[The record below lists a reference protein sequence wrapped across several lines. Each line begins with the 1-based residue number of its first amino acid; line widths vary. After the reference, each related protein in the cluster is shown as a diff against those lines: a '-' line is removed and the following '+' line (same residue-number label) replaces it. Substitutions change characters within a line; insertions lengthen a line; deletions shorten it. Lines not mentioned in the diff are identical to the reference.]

1 MPLILGI
8 PGGRGGQHPCL
19 DSLLRFEVS
28 ALDHSPVI
36 FPILPFVT
44 VPVCLFV
51 FRIFHEVWEPKDQ
64 SLNSLSYT

>member
-36 FPILPFVT
+36 FQY
-44 VPVCLFV
+44 CLLLQFLSV
-51 FRIFHEVWEPKDQ
+51 FLFSVYFMKSG
-64 SLNSLSYT
+64 SLKTKV